1 MGLSGRLGRWPLLKQ
16 VAAVV
21 WEMPSLQPIASARL
35 VHLALVAHPPTSPPD
50 WQVGSAPRLAVRPA
64 ATAGHSGGSSV
75 PWADCATG
83 IWDTPGTHCAPNRW
97 TTRHRL
103 DRARKQRGF
112 GWRSVPGMTAERRSW
127 RRWLSLFRL
136 RARSAH
142 TSTCRPSAVSARNR
156 SPALEGETEAA

>member
-1 MGLSGRLGRWPLLKQ
+1 MRLSGRLGHRPLPKQ
-16 VAAVV
+16 AAVV
-21 WEMPSLQPIASARL
+21 AWEMLSLQPIASARL

-50 WQVGSAPRLAVRPA
+50 WQIGSARRLAARLA

-75 PWADCATG
+75 PWAGCAPGT
-83 IWDTPGTHCAPNRW
+83 WDTPGSHCAPNRW
-97 TTRHRL
+97 RTGHRL

-127 RRWLSLFRL
+127 RRWLSPFRL

-142 TSTCRPSAVSARNR
+142 TSTCRSSEVSARNR
-156 SPALEGETEAA
+156 SPALEDETEAA